1 MELKPPE
8 YQFYLVGDICYK
20 QKGKWSSPL
29 QESNYFQGLVWME
42 AILALSQ
49 YLHKQVR
56 RLKGTD
62 LLMSSSEV
70 PKCDF
75 KNKSECVIN
84 WLLLI
89 QSFALSDFEI
99 T

>member
-1 MELKPPE
+1 
-8 YQFYLVGDICYK
+8 
-20 QKGKWSSPL
+20 
-29 QESNYFQGLVWME
+29 ME

-49 YLHKQVR
+49 YLHKQVW

-99 T
+99 TLLRFLNLCSISINSYMQHFKGSFKWNV

>member
-1 MELKPPE
+1 M
-8 YQFYLVGDICYK
+8 G
-20 QKGKWSSPL
+20 
-29 QESNYFQGLVWME
+29 
-42 AILALSQ
+42 AILTLSQ
-49 YLHKQVR
+49 YLHKQVW
-56 RLKGTD
+56 RLKGAD

-70 PKCDF
+70 SKCDF

-84 WLLLI
+84 CLPLI

>member
-1 MELKPPE
+1 M
-8 YQFYLVGDICYK
+8 K
-20 QKGKWSSPL
+20 QSTLRIQLFSGACVNGSHFS
-29 QESNYFQGLVWME
+29 F
-42 AILALSQ
+42 IQ
-49 YLHKQVR
+49 YLHKQVW
-56 RLKGTD
+56 RLKGAD
-62 LLMSSSEV
+62 FLMSSSGV

-84 WLLLI
+84 WLPLI